1 MTRTFNFPAPECAPN
16 PNPNPPPNPKQEAQ
30 REEEDLER
38 QRKADEEWAAAK
50 AAKKREWCDGKRANA
65 SNTLADLK
73 KVSSK

>member
-1 MTRTFNFPAPECAPN
+1 MLHPTPNPYPNPTPN
-16 PNPNPPPNPKQEAQ
+16 PNPNPNPEQEAQ

-65 SNTLADLK
+65 SNTLSDLK